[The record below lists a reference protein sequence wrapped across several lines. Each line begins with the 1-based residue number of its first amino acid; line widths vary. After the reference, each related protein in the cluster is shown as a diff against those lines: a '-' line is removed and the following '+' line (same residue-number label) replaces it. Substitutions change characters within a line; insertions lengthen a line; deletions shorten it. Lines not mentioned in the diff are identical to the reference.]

1 MKVLERGEFRKHRR
15 IIGALIVREM
25 VTRYGREGLGFLW
38 IIGEPLVFCFGVML
52 LWSLMKPEYE
62 HGIRL
67 APFVMTG
74 YMCILLFRHMLA
86 ACAGALQANV
96 GLLHHRIVRPLHLY
110 ISRALLELGGGTAAF
125 AVVYIVLLVVGSVSP
140 PHDILLVFSGYLI
153 LALISLGFS
162 MTFSALIIRFEVLDR
177 VLPVV
182 MYIMI
187 PLSGSF
193 VMVDWIPA
201 EYRHLYLIN
210 PLPHTIEM
218 VRAGVFGEFI
228 PTHYDPL
235 YAIAWGV
242 GLTFVG
248 LVLLSETQKY
258 LDVE

>member
-1 MKVLERGEFRKHRR
+1 MIVLERGGFRKHRR
-15 IIGALIVREM
+15 IIGALVVREM

-67 APFVMTG
+67 APFIMTG
-74 YMCILLFRHMLA
+74 YMSILLFRHMLSS
-86 ACAGALQANV
+86 CAGALQANV
-96 GLLHHRIVRPLHLY
+96 GLLHHRIVRPLHLFLA
-110 ISRALLELGGGTAAF
+110 RAILEVGGGAAAF
-125 AVVYIVLLVVGSVSP
+125 SIVYMVLLAKGDVSL
-140 PHDILLVFSGYLI
+140 PHDYLLLYSGYAI
-153 LALISLGFS
+153 LAMISIGFS
-162 MTFSALIIRFEVLDR
+162 MTFSALIIRFEVLER

-187 PLSGSF
+187 PLSGAF
-193 VMVDWIPA
+193 FMVEWIP
-201 EYRHLYLIN
+201 EQYRNYILIN

-218 VRAGVFGEFI
+218 VRAGVFGEFV

-242 GLTFVG
+242 GLNLVG
-248 LVLLSETQKY
+248 LLLLAETQKY
-258 LDVE
+258 LDIE

>member
-1 MKVLERGEFRKHRR
+1 MLQRGEFRKHRR

-38 IIGEPLVFCFGVML
+38 IVGEPLVFCFGVML

-74 YMCILLFRHMLA
+74 YMCILLFRHTLG

-96 GLLHHRIVRPLHLY
+96 GLLHHRIVRPLHIY
-110 ISRALLELGGGTAAF
+110 ISRGILELGGGATAF
-125 AVVYIVLLVVGSVSP
+125 TVVYVVLLIGGSVSP
-140 PHDILLVFSGYLI
+140 PHDVLLLYSGYLL

-162 MTFSALIIRFEVLDR
+162 ITFSALIIRYEVLDR

-193 VMVDWIPA
+193 VMVDWIP
-201 EYRHLYLIN
+201 ERYRDYYLLN

-218 VRAGVFGEFI
+218 VRAGVFGEFV
-228 PTHYDPL
+228 PTHFHPL
-235 YAIAWGV
+235 YALAWGV
-242 GLTFVG
+242 GLCLVG
-248 LVLLSETQKY
+248 LLLLSETQKY